1 LSWRALAG
9 VVVNPAIGEV
19 FSASAGGGAFLDD
32 RPIRVAAPV
41 ELSQALIGTGFGYR
55 AEKRMRQARALVGL
69 LGRVRDIRRQGA
81 AALDLC
87 DVAAG
92 RLNGY
97 FESGLNP
104 WDQAAGVLVAR
115 EAGAL
120 VLGARGAPPD

>member
-1 LSWRALAG
+1 
-9 VVVNPAIGEV
+9 
-19 FSASAGGGAFLDD
+19 
-32 RPIRVAAPV
+32 
-41 ELSQALIGTGFGYR
+41 FGYR
-55 AEKRMRQARALVGL
+55 AEKRMRQAQALVGL

-120 VLGARGAPPD
+120 VLGGRGAPPDAELGVAAAASVARLLGAALETAES